1 MPDPSEHLITTIDQL
16 RARIGTPSPLVDS
29 KFFSALEPV
38 AMDFI
43 RRSPFVLIAT
53 LDAAGQPDVSPKG
66 DDPGF
71 VAIDEDG
78 SLLIPERKGNKLAF
92 GLRNLIDHPNVGL
105 IFLVP
110 GTEETLRVNGTARIT
125 TDPVVLERLAARG
138 EPAILAVRVA
148 VERCFFH
155 CAKAFRRSKLWES
168 ATWPPARRISFAKLV
183 APKLGWTSAV
193 VEDVDRMVEEDY
205 RTNL

>member
-1 MPDPSEHLITTIDQL
+1 MGDQPEPLITTIDQL

-29 KFFSALEPV
+29 KFFPALEPV
-38 AMDFI
+38 AIDFI
-43 RRSPFVLIAT
+43 RRSPFLLVAT
-53 LDAAGQPDVSPKG
+53 VDAGGHADVSPKG

-71 VAIDEDG
+71 VVVDDD
-78 SLLIPERKGNKLAF
+78 STLLIPERKGNKLAF
-92 GLRNLIDHPNVGL
+92 GLRNLIEHPKVGL

-110 GTEETLRVNGTARIT
+110 GTDETLRVNGTAQIT
-125 TDPVVLERLAARG
+125 TDPAVLDRLAARG
-138 EPAILAVRVA
+138 EAAILAVRIT

-168 ATWPPARRISFAKLV
+168 TTWPPIRISFAKLV
-183 APKLGWTSAV
+183 APKLGWTPDV
-193 VEDVDRMVEEDY
+193 VEEVDRMVEEDY